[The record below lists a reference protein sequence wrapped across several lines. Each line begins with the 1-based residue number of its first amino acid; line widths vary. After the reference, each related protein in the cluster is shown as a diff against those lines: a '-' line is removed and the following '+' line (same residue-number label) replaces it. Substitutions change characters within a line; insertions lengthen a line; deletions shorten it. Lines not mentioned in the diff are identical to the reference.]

1 MRAPRYRFP
10 DEVRDATRT
19 MATQMVRDDRMAR
32 GPADLD
38 AWLIASPE
46 MHAAMQRGGYG
57 TAFSA
62 EDLFPL
68 LQVMMTNA
76 GGTLAT
82 FMISPTPSMSSVWN
96 GSCGNTPR
104 ATYSIMNRPASSR
117 LSP

>member
-38 AWLIASPE
+38 AWLAASPE
-46 MHAAMQRGGYG
+46 MHATMQRGGYG

-76 GGTLAT
+76 GGQAPVASAPERSSPRG
-82 FMISPTPSMSSVWN
+82 MIVGMALLLLVLLI
-96 GSCGNTPR
+96 
-104 ATYSIMNRPASSR
+104 AMIVAVVV
-117 LSP
+117 

>member
-19 MATQMVRDDRMAR
+19 TAIRMVRENRMAR

-38 AWLIASPE
+38 AWLTANPE
-46 MHAAMQRGGYG
+46 LHATMQSGGYG

-62 EDLFPL
+62 DDLYPL

-76 GGTLAT
+76 GGQAPVASAPQRSTSRGMMVGMALLLLILLIAMILAVV
-82 FMISPTPSMSSVWN
+82 I
-96 GSCGNTPR
+96 
-104 ATYSIMNRPASSR
+104 
-117 LSP
+117 

>member
-19 MATQMVRDDRMAR
+19 TAIRMVRENRMAR

-38 AWLIASPE
+38 AWLTANPE
-46 MHAAMQRGGYG
+46 LHATMQRGGYG

-62 EDLFPL
+62 DDLYPL

-76 GGTLAT
+76 GGQAPVA
-82 FMISPTPSMSSVWN
+82 SAPQRS
-96 GSCGNTPR
+96 TPR
-104 ATYSIMNRPASSR
+104 GMIVGMALLLLILLIAMIVAVVV
-117 LSP
+117 